1 MGVDFIYHFIY
12 HIYMGDNFKSYFYQV
27 FLNAGFSELYL
38 TYKNI

>member
-1 MGVDFIYHFIY
+1 MHEIWGLILYTTW
-12 HIYMGDNFKSYFYQV
+12 DNFKSYFYQV